1 MLTTFI
7 IGLREGLEAAL
18 IVGIVAAFLRKNGRR
33 LFPMWLGVAAAVV
46 LSVAVGVGLKVVES
60 SLPQA
65 AQEGMETVI
74 GAVAVVFVT
83 GMILWMSRHSR
94 GLKKELESSAQAALG
109 DGTSTALVLMAFL
122 AVLKEG
128 FETAVFLLA
137 TFSAATNATAA
148 ATGAALGVLVA
159 IGLGIGI
166 YRGGV
171 RINLSK
177 FFRGTGV
184 FLVLVAAGLV
194 VSALRTAHEAGWLN
208 AGQQRTLDLDWLAP
222 VGSVRGALFTGVL
235 GIPSDPRLV
244 EVLGWLCYIVPLG
257 LIVLWPPTKRPG
269 ALASIG
275 IKQAIAAV
283 AVVTAALLTVLVSAP
298 TLAATGPAPLV
309 DSTGSEVGTVRL
321 SDPSHLVATLR
332 TTAAAA
338 AATTTTTTTVALTDK
353 GAETHAGTAAE
364 HLTGAVAVDGPDLP
378 TTVTLGDL
386 VALDGGRIP
395 VGIDA
400 GRNPGPFTAAWT
412 RTGTVDTWLVDG
424 TLLDVRAHNSLVL
437 TLSGGGLPTPRT
449 LSVSAGA
456 TLPGAAGTAP
466 ASWTVD
472 TAYVERVVHSALT
485 LGNSRAEARFWGRIV
500 PALLV
505 LAAVAL
511 LLAARRA
518 RRALEPRATT
528 RDDRTT
534 TTPRRNV
541 HAG

>member
-18 IVGIVAAFLRKNGRR
+18 IVGIVAAFLRKNGRA
-33 LFPMWLGVAAAVV
+33 LLPMWLGVAAAVV
-46 LSVAVGVGLKVVES
+46 LSVSVGVGLKLVES

-74 GAVAVVFVT
+74 GAAAVVFVT

-109 DGTSTALVLMAFL
+109 GGTSIALVLMAFL

-137 TFSAATNATAA
+137 TFSAATNAAAA

-159 IGLGIGI
+159 IVLGIGI

-208 AGQQRTLDLDWLAP
+208 AGQQRTLDLVWLAP
-222 VGSVRGALFTGVL
+222 VGSVRGALLTGVL

-269 ALASIG
+269 ALASIRV
-275 IKQAIAAV
+275 KQAIAYAAILTAAV
-283 AVVTAALLTVLVSAP
+283 LAVVVSAP
-298 TLAATGPAPLV
+298 ALSAPRTAPLV
-309 DSTGSEVGTVRL
+309 DSASAVVGSARLVDGDHLTTTLGTATATTVLTTEGTGAHAGTTATHLTGSE
-321 SDPSHLVATLR
+321 S
-332 TTAAAA
+332 AAA
-338 AATTTTTTTVALTDK
+338 
-353 GAETHAGTAAE
+353 
-364 HLTGAVAVDGPDLP
+364 DGPALP
-378 TTVTLGDL
+378 DRVTLDDL
-386 VALDGGRIP
+386 LALDGGRIP
-395 VGIDA
+395 VGVDA
-400 GRNPGPFTAAWT
+400 QRNPGPFTATWT
-412 RTGTVDTWLVDG
+412 RRSTFDAWSVEG
-424 TLLDVRAHNSLVL
+424 TLLDAAAHNSLVVTL
-437 TLSGGGLPTPRT
+437 TGGGLATART
-449 LSVSAGA
+449 LTVSAGT
-456 TLPGAAGTAP
+456 TLPGGAGTAP
-466 ASWTVD
+466 GSWTVEP
-472 TAYVERVVHSALT
+472 AYVDRVVHSTLT
-485 LGNSRAEARFWGRIV
+485 LDNSRAESRFWGRVV
-500 PALLV
+500 PGLLV
-505 LAAVAL
+505 LAALAL
-511 LLAARRA
+511 LLTARRA
-518 RRALEPRATT
+518 RSALSRPTT
-528 RDDRTT
+528 SPDHDSTT
-534 TTPRRNV
+534 TIPRSNV